1 MLKHLEGKPSNTM
14 KSTRVQV
21 KPIANSS
28 IGDDRERVEAAIFF
42 LRCQEWMTR
51 KYIEEIR
58 IMYLKPLDEL
68 CSGGKRAVEFVSKSM
83 ESSSDRSTDGAN
95 AANKVDGTEGS
106 HVKVAEKLQQALKT
120 LQQDDVEMT
129 QGYRPLT
136 REKTVSLADCCALYR
151 LETNLKAME
160 ELLDIQAS
168 LDKWFENNKANV
180 AKHKELLKNL
190 LTNALTNFEM
200 AYIITELFAIPQ
212 VSLQEIQKNK
222 PEYSKYIRSN
232 IGARNIAI
240 INKPLNKGI
249 ITKDYI
255 KKLEGQINHFRT
267 VVYEIAKNL
276 EIITETVAANVRD
289 HHLEV
294 NIKQVMIYR
303 FPETIYLSPFA
314 KKLLTNAPT
323 SPNEEDLFG
332 NFVSSFFRQIPI
344 DNLHNGSSN
353 SKLLIQPLQTIKSRS
368 LRGTQLTSHFH
379 FLQQKTT
386 FYVSL

>member
-1 MLKHLEGKPSNTM
+1 M
-14 KSTRVQV
+14 KSIRVQV
-21 KPIANSS
+21 KPIGNSR
-28 IGDDRERVEAAIFF
+28 IGDDREKVEAAIFF

-68 CSGGKRAVEFVSKSM
+68 CSGRKRAVEFVSKSM
-83 ESSSDRSTDGAN
+83 ESSSGSSAQGAI
-95 AANKVDGTEGS
+95 ATNKVDGTEGS

-120 LQQDDVEMT
+120 LQQNDVEMT
-129 QGYRPLT
+129 QDYRPLT

-151 LETNLKAME
+151 LKTNLKAME

-212 VSLQEIQKNK
+212 VPLQEIQKNK

-232 IGARNIAI
+232 IGTRNIAI

-255 KKLEGQINHFRT
+255 KKLEGQISHFRT

-294 NIKQVMIYR
+294 NVKQIAVIVNNLPPRYR
-303 FPETIYLSPFA
+303 FPETIHLSPFA
-314 KKLLTNAPT
+314 KKLLTNAPP
-323 SPNEEDLFG
+323 SPNEDLFG
-332 NFVSSFFRQIPI
+332 NFVSNFFRQFP
-344 DNLHNGSSN
+344 
-353 SKLLIQPLQTIKSRS
+353 
-368 LRGTQLTSHFH
+368 
-379 FLQQKTT
+379 
-386 FYVSL
+386 V